1 MIYDEALPCQ
11 PLAASFRLHTYGTV
25 SAAGSSYRI
34 VDDAYQI
41 TVTPL
46 NYEPQRIEIGEDG
59 VDASIR
65 PVNSLKLFLPEADDH
80 RIATLIEVSP
90 VGQEKARVL
99 SPSSIQYEDS
109 ILTLPSL

>member
-1 MIYDEALPCQ
+1 MQIHIVALGET
-11 PLAASFRLHTYGTV
+11 LFSI
-25 SAAGSSYRI
+25 SSRY
-34 VDDAYQI
+34 
-41 TVTPL
+41 
-46 NYEPQRIEIGEDG
+46 G

-65 PVNSLKLFLPEADDH
+65 PVNSLKLFLPEAGEH

-90 VGQEKARVL
+90 VGQAKARVL